1 MYIDELKIEVIDT
14 YWDDKKKK
22 QSEDTKIVSALKMID
37 GMNSKSLCRLLDDL
51 NDHYQFRGNIKV
63 MVSIDKSEE

>member
-1 MYIDELKIEVIDT
+1 MYIDELKVEVIDT
-14 YWDDKKKK
+14 YWDEKKKK

-37 GMNSKSLCRLLDDL
+37 GMNTKTLCRLLDDL
-51 NDHYQFRGNIKV
+51 ADHYQFRGNIKV

>member
-22 QSEDTKIVSALKMID
+22 QSDDTKIVSALKMVD